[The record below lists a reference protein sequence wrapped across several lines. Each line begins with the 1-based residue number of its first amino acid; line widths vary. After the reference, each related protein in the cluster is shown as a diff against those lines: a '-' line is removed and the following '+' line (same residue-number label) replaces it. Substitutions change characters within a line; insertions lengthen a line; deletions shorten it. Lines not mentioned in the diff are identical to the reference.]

1 MVCELDYPH
10 TSVWCH
16 ACRELELAAGN
27 HRQLERLGD
36 MLSEYLYAD
45 VVAPPRPR
53 PTPPPPP
60 PPPPPRPDAPE
71 IRWRS

>member
-1 MVCELDYPH
+1 MACELDYPH

-36 MLSEYLYAD
+36 LLSEYVSAD
-45 VVAPPRPR
+45 VVAPPRPK